1 MIRIIGIGSPFGDDA
16 VGLEAARIL
25 SESPPPC
32 CEVIAADRP
41 GATLVE
47 LLDGA
52 DAVILIDAVQS
63 NAQPGTI
70 HELDLDRLRPGALRF
85 VSSHDLDVVAAVE
98 LARKLDRAPAQGRVF
113 GMEVA
118 RAESP
123 RISALSHEIQAAMR
137 QVIDRVRACVA
148 EFRGLSRQRLIVSG
162 TVQGVGMRPFVW
174 RLATA
179 LGLVGFV
186 RNVSAGVEIEIE
198 GEPARLHEFR
208 RRLESDR
215 PSAAIVDN
223 IVVQALPIRGEK
235 EFRSIPSE
243 RGRAATIIPP
253 DLATCPECLEEI
265 FNPKDRRYRYPF
277 TNCTSCGP
285 RFTVVRTLPYDRP
298 STTLSGFPLCDD
310 CAREYDDPS
319 NRRFRAE
326 PIACPKCGPRAWLEV
341 KSSAGSTDGDC
352 IARAAAILRDG
363 GVVAVQGIGGVHL
376 ACDANDEAAVARL
389 REIKHRPRKPFA
401 VMVDSIA
408 SAREL
413 AAISDQEAR
422 LLGSPSAPIVLLEK
436 LADAPLASGLAPGND
451 HVGIMIAYSP
461 LHHLL
466 LCDARR
472 PLVMTSANRPGEPIV
487 RDASEARELFADNV
501 DALLLHDRPI
511 HQRCDDGV
519 WIVSSQGPQPVR
531 LSRGSISKALVAP
544 VETPLPILAAGGDIK
559 NSFCL
564 MSGRTVMASQYIG
577 SLENTSTQEH
587 FRDSLNKWIAMSGVV
602 PAVVAHDLHPQSFA
616 RELVTR
622 LGLRAIAVQH
632 HHAHLAACLAE
643 HGHRGPAIG
652 IALDGTGYG
661 ADGGVWGGE
670 AMSVTYDSF
679 QRLSHLMYLP
689 LAGGDSSARRP
700 ARTAAAFLLSMS
712 GSNFHDR
719 ATALVGEADARIL
732 ATMLQRGINTF
743 PTSSCGR
750 LFDSVSVLLGVCRH
764 NTYEAQAA
772 IELESVA
779 RTASSM
785 NRVYPVALRGDAIRT
800 DEILAAV
807 VDDLEGGVSV
817 PNIARAFHDTMAEV
831 VARMSGHAREQT
843 GLNVVALSGGCFQNR
858 LLLDCS
864 IHRLQEDGFEV
875 LVHRHIPA
883 NDGALSVG
891 QAVIA
896 AARLNAERSGGS
908 LCVSESRAE

>member
-1 MIRIIGIGSPFGDDA
+1 LIRIIGIGSPFGDDA
-16 VGLEAARIL
+16 LGLEAARIL
-25 SESPPPC
+25 SESPPPGC
-32 CEVIAADRP
+32 QVIAADRP

-63 NAQPGTI
+63 DVVPGTI
-70 HELDLDRLRPGALRF
+70 HELSLDRLRAGALRF
-85 VSSHDLDVVAAVE
+85 CSSHDLDVVAAVE
-98 LARKLDRAPAQGRVF
+98 LARMLDRAPAQGRVF
-113 GMEVA
+113 GVEVA

-123 RISALSHEIQAAMR
+123 RISELSRETQVAMR
-137 QVIDRVRACVA
+137 QVIDRVRSCVA
-148 EFRGLSRQRLIVSG
+148 EFQGLSRERLIVSG

-179 LGLVGFV
+179 LGLAGFV
-186 RNVSAGVEIEIE
+186 RNVPGGVEIEIE
-198 GEPARLHEFR
+198 GAPPRLHEFR

-215 PSAAIVDN
+215 PSAAIVEN
-223 IVVQALPIRGEK
+223 IAVRTLAVRGEK

-310 CAREYDDPS
+310 CAREYHDPS

-326 PIACPKCGPRAWLEV
+326 PVACPNCGPHAWLEA
-341 KSSAGSTDGDC
+341 KSGPDSRDGDS

-363 GVVAVQGIGGVHL
+363 GIVAVQGIGGVHL

-408 SAREL
+408 AARTL
-413 AAISDQEAR
+413 AVISDEEAG
-422 LLGSPSAPIVLLEK
+422 LLTGPSAPIVLLK
-436 LADAPLASGLAPGND
+436 RRADSTLASGVAPGND
-451 HVGIMIAYSP
+451 RVGIMIAYSP

-466 LCDARR
+466 LRDAGR

-487 RDASEARELFADNV
+487 RDASEARQLFADQV

-519 WIVSSQGPQPVR
+519 WIVSSGGPQPVR
-531 LSRGSISKALVAP
+531 LSRGSIPKALVVPGEAL
-544 VETPLPILAAGGDIK
+544 VPILAAGGDIK
-559 NSFCL
+559 NTFCL

-587 FRDSLNKWIAMSGVV
+587 FRDSLSKLIAMSGVV

-616 RELVTR
+616 REIVTQ

-632 HHAHLAACLAE
+632 HHAHIASCLAE
-643 HGHRGPAIG
+643 NGHRGPAIG

-661 ADGGVWGGE
+661 ADGAVWGGE
-670 AMSVTYDSF
+670 AMSVTYDAF
-679 QRLSHLMYLP
+679 QRLSHLAYLP
-689 LAGGDSSARRP
+689 LAGGDSATRHP
-700 ARTAAAFLLSMS
+700 VRTAAAFLLSMS

-719 ATALVGEADARIL
+719 AIALVGEADASIL

-750 LFDSVSVLLGVCRH
+750 LFDAVSALLRVCLH

-772 IELESVA
+772 IELESLA

-785 NRVYPVALRGDAIRT
+785 NRIYPVALRDDVLRT

-807 VDDLEGGVSV
+807 IDDLDRGV
-817 PNIARAFHDTMAEV
+817 PAAEIARAFHDTMAEV
-831 VARMSGHAREQT
+831 VARMSGDARDKT
-843 GLNVVALSGGCFQNR
+843 GLKAVALSGGCFQNR
-858 LLLDCS
+858 LLLERS
-864 IHRLQEDGFEV
+864 IDRLGEDGFEV
-875 LVHRHIPA
+875 LLHRHLPA
-883 NDGALSVG
+883 NDGGLSVG

-896 AARLNAERSGGS
+896 AACLNAERSGGS
-908 LCVSESRAE
+908 LCVWESRAE